1 MGKKGSGGMLLV
13 FFLSFCTSC
22 TGFNLFGARR
32 GAPCRAVT
40 PCRTTLPP
48 AQMSSTPNQHAEAE
62 SASLQDL
69 QAGSQRLSASL
80 QRLRSTACKV
90 FVYHAAGAM
99 QRQLSSWLQALQRFR
114 IESSPTDEEV
124 HSPPAKSKEAAP
136 RDEPAAALP
145 DQHVVA
151 RLEMAL
157 AAAGASDEAEI
168 DEVGREI
175 ESGCVVEARLS
186 DERTE
191 HCASEVWT
199 SVVATCEGAY
209 LWVHWFRLVCSAGVD
224 EQLTQ
229 NWYGP
234 SSDHLAPRHWPTGTS
249 QSVREI
255 SW

>member
-1 MGKKGSGGMLLV
+1 MLLLY
-13 FFLSFCTSC
+13 FLTAFCTSC

-48 AQMSSTPNQHAEAE
+48 AQMSSTPNQHAESQR
-62 SASLQDL
+62 SAGLQDL
-69 QAGSQRLSASL
+69 QAESQRLSAALQDLRAAS
-80 QRLRSTACKV
+80 QRLSAALQSLRAHSV
-90 FVYHAAGAM
+90 DYAAGAM

-136 RDEPAAALP
+136 RDEPDAALP

-157 AAAGASDEAEI
+157 AAAGDSDEAEI

-175 ESGCVVEARLS
+175 EADLNFRDRMDTEANQLEEQGEFRAAELLRLRA
-186 DERTE
+186 DALQDQITVKLEDVR
-191 HCASEVWT
+191 ASRP
-199 SVVATCEGAY
+199 GKY
-209 LWVHWFRLVCSAGVD
+209 
-224 EQLTQ
+224 
-229 NWYGP
+229 
-234 SSDHLAPRHWPTGTS
+234 
-249 QSVREI
+249 
-255 SW
+255 SWEEDRWEEDSC

>member
-1 MGKKGSGGMLLV
+1 MLLV

-48 AQMSSTPNQHAEAE
+48 AQMSSTPNQHAESQ
-62 SASLQDL
+62 SAGLQDL

-136 RDEPAAALP
+136 RDEPDAALP

-157 AAAGASDEAEI
+157 AAAGDSDEAEI

-175 ESGCVVEARLS
+175 EADLNFRDRMDTEANQLEEQGEFRAAELLRLRADALQDQITVKLEDVRASRPGKYSWEEDRWDTWWDGC
-186 DERTE
+186 
-191 HCASEVWT
+191 
-199 SVVATCEGAY
+199 
-209 LWVHWFRLVCSAGVD
+209 
-224 EQLTQ
+224 
-229 NWYGP
+229 
-234 SSDHLAPRHWPTGTS
+234 
-249 QSVREI
+249 
-255 SW
+255 

>member
-1 MGKKGSGGMLLV
+1 MLLV
-13 FFLSFCTSC
+13 YFLTAFCTSC

-48 AQMSSTPNQHAEAE
+48 AQMSSTPNQHAESQR
-62 SASLQDL
+62 SAGLQDL
-69 QAGSQRLSASL
+69 QAESQRLSAALQDLRAAS
-80 QRLRSTACKV
+80 QRLSAALQSLRAHSV
-90 FVYHAAGAM
+90 DHAAGAM

-136 RDEPAAALP
+136 RDEPDAALP

-157 AAAGASDEAEI
+157 AAAGDSDAAEI

-175 ESGCVVEARLS
+175 EADLNFRDRMDTEANQLEEQGEFRAAELLRLRA
-186 DERTE
+186 DALQDQITVKLEDVR
-191 HCASEVWT
+191 ASRP
-199 SVVATCEGAY
+199 GKY
-209 LWVHWFRLVCSAGVD
+209 
-224 EQLTQ
+224 
-229 NWYGP
+229 
-234 SSDHLAPRHWPTGTS
+234 
-249 QSVREI
+249 
-255 SW
+255 SWEEDSC

>member
-1 MGKKGSGGMLLV
+1 
-13 FFLSFCTSC
+13 
-22 TGFNLFGARR
+22 
-32 GAPCRAVT
+32 
-40 PCRTTLPP
+40 
-48 AQMSSTPNQHAEAE
+48 MSSTPNQHAESQ
-62 SASLQDL
+62 SAGLQDL

-136 RDEPAAALP
+136 RDEPDAALP

-157 AAAGASDEAEI
+157 AAAGDSDAAEI

-175 ESGCVVEARLS
+175 EADLNFRDRMDTEANQLEEQGEFRAAELLRLRA
-186 DERTE
+186 DALQDQITVKLEDVR
-191 HCASEVWT
+191 ASRP
-199 SVVATCEGAY
+199 GKY
-209 LWVHWFRLVCSAGVD
+209 
-224 EQLTQ
+224 
-229 NWYGP
+229 
-234 SSDHLAPRHWPTGTS
+234 
-249 QSVREI
+249 
-255 SW
+255 SWEEDSC